1 MSTPRVGFVI
11 GGAQKAGTSAL
22 AAYLARHPAIA
33 LPRGKEAHVFD
44 APDFDEAADAG
55 AIDARYVTH
64 FDARPPGVLHG
75 DATPIYMLHP
85 RLIARIH
92 RYNPAMRWILLLR
105 HPVDRALSHYHM
117 ERARGDESLPLW
129 LALALERWRLRGH
142 ADDFAL
148 DSPLR
153 RHSYRLRGD
162 YARQLD
168 ALHACFPR
176 EQVLVLRQE
185 ALADA
190 PGAAV
195 ARCLAFL
202 GLPAVISGDAY
213 PRVHA
218 GDYRPWPPGDWRR
231 RTIAWW
237 WRRDLQAQR
246 RHGLDWEPA

>member
-1 MSTPRVGFVI
+1 MNAPRVGFVI

-22 AAYLARHPAIA
+22 AAYLARHPGIA

-55 AIDARYVTH
+55 AIDARYAAH
-64 FDARPPGVLHG
+64 FDAQTPGVLHG

-85 RLIARIH
+85 RFIARIH

-105 HPVDRALSHYHM
+105 HPVDRALSQYHM
-117 ERARGDESLPLW
+117 ERARGDETLPLW
-129 LALALERWRLRGH
+129 LALALERWRLHGH
-142 ADDFAL
+142 ADDFAP

-168 ALHACFPR
+168 ALHARFPPA
-176 EQVLVLRQE
+176 QVLVVRQE
-185 ALADA
+185 SLADA
-190 PGAAV
+190 PEATL

-202 GLPAVISGDAY
+202 GLAAHVGDSDY

-231 RTIAWW
+231 RAVAWW
-237 WRRDLQAQR
+237 WRRDLHAQQ
-246 RHGLDWEPA
+246 RHGLDWGPA